1 MSNTPEETQK
11 TLDWAVNALK
21 VCQNMQFYGKLT
33 FIFENGKIVRRTSES
48 SEVPPK
54 MELPPSLRPPK
65 GVQK

>member
-11 TLDWAVNALK
+11 TLDWAVQQLSI
-21 VCQNMQFYGKLT
+21 CQKTQFYGKVT

-54 MELPPSLRPPK
+54 A
-65 GVQK
+65 VQK